1 MEEYCTLEAME
12 EVCQDVLC
20 TRFETISIITIYYIL
35 RDDTEG
41 NQTVENDHS
50 KTIKTPIPITT
61 HANGEPEIPPITI
74 DDGYNGKTV
83 QKALRDYCTAH
94 ISELSNI
101 FCTAFLT

>member
-41 NQTVENDHS
+41 DQTVENDHS
-50 KTIKTPIPITT
+50 KTIKTPIVTLPLNVSLNVGFD
-61 HANGEPEIPPITI
+61 A
-74 DDGYNGKTV
+74 
-83 QKALRDYCTAH
+83 R
-94 ISELSNI
+94 
-101 FCTAFLT
+101 